1 MIRKKKYAKALFGM
15 RASGITQDFFIKEEP
30 S

>member
-1 MIRKKKYAKALFGM
+1 MIRKKKYAEALFGM
-15 RASGITQDFFIKEEP
+15 RGSGITQDFFIKEEP